1 MVVCIKYE
9 DRLDGISNYL
19 QWKVRMSAILRE
31 NKIWSFISTI
41 VVPSADHIALDLH
54 EVKEAKAQRLILDG
68 MKDHL
73 IPHLAEKKT
82 AKEKWDALKNLYKSK
97 NENRKMALKDKLRDT
112 KMGKGEIVSSYLT
125 RVAQVKDELAAVGE
139 VISDSEL
146 VRIALKDFTKE
157 WEVFVKCVVVREPLL
172 DWSRMWDD
180 FTQEEIREGSQ
191 SSGQKTDGINEDVA
205 LAAKGKGKKK
215 ENSER
220 DLSKVRC
227 YCCYQLGHLAS
238 QCPKRKKKKKEQEE
252 PVTAATTTMEDFY
265 SKFDREF
272 SLVTLV
278 SNVGSGGFGGDNRWI
293 VDNRASCHMTGI

>member
-19 QWKVRMSAILRE
+19 QWKVGMSAILRE

-41 VVPSADHIALDLH
+41 VVPLADHIALDLH

-73 IPHLAEKKT
+73 IPHFAEKKI

-112 KMGKGEIVSSYLT
+112 KMGKGQIVSSYLT
-125 RVAQVKDELAAVGE
+125 RVAQVKDELAADGE

-180 FTQEEIREGSQ
+180 FTQEEI
-191 SSGQKTDGINEDVA
+191 
-205 LAAKGKGKKK
+205 
-215 ENSER
+215 
-220 DLSKVRC
+220 
-227 YCCYQLGHLAS
+227 
-238 QCPKRKKKKKEQEE
+238 
-252 PVTAATTTMEDFY
+252 
-265 SKFDREF
+265 
-272 SLVTLV
+272 
-278 SNVGSGGFGGDNRWI
+278 
-293 VDNRASCHMTGI
+293 